1 MESPVIMMM
10 LTYWNLKMNNKPYI
24 NAKGHKVLEYLSPNT
39 IVLDLHFIMTTGK
52 RLTLGMPY
60 LKLANKNIGEEIAAI
75 RLLGF
80 QDYEAILYLNVQDI
94 KTNRCYNLSW
104 NMEIDDEWWLWS
116 LSDFET
122 QTDIPMKD

>member
-52 RLTLGMPY
+52 RLTVGMPY
-60 LKLANKNIGEEIAAI
+60 LKLANKNIGEDIAAI

-80 QDYEAILYLNVQDI
+80 QDYEGMVYLNVQDI
-94 KTNRCYNLSW
+94 KTNRCYNLTW
-104 NMEIDDEWWLWS
+104 NMEIDDDWWFWS
-116 LSDFET
+116 LSDMDSLST
-122 QTDIPMKD
+122 